1 MTDMTI
7 EEELSITCE
16 QRDALD
22 IECARLEKENE
33 ALRKDAE
40 RYRWLRNDATDEWDV
55 TRWIDSDTQEILF
68 GDDLDNEIDAA
79 MNGANS

>member
-40 RYRWLRNDATDEWDV
+40 RYRWLREEAFQATAARIVQMLPGHMDA
-55 TRWIDSDTQEILF
+55 
-68 GDDLDNEIDAA
+68 EIDAA
-79 MNGANS
+79 MNGANT